1 MLARLRGVKREAA
14 VRIKDVVMMKMI
26 RSQLRI
32 TLSLSLSLL
41 FTIYNVCWS
50 LGGAAVN
57 C

>member
-32 TLSLSLSLL
+32 TLGSLSAIYYLQCLL
-41 FTIYNVCWS
+41 ES
-50 LGGAAVN
+50 GRGGSKLLM
-57 C
+57 